1 MTTMPW
7 LGIGRSARGAPEPR
21 RSVRR
26 QPLALVLLTVAG
38 LLQTGCQSGM
48 MGACGPNP
56 CSTGPCSYLKNLTS
70 RVFRPRIGS
79 ISSGGCCGSTIGGE
93 APLEMGPPAVV
104 TPAPAVVP
112 ALPAAPVEV
121 PPTDLSPA
129 PLQER
134 APSAAPGSSTGSTG
148 GKTSVG
154 RASYEALRPTG
165 TLARTESSGLA
176 ATMATTPVPPSR
188 TAQGGLA
195 SATAPSDFSL
205 ENLPPL
211 DIPTEDR
218 RNALPDPAPA
228 AVAFESPAKLNEAR
242 AGEADSEKPAPSTS
256 SQPTPT
262 EVSVAPGIRRFVAL
276 EPKLSGGSV
285 PSEAG
290 LDWLVEKGYRT
301 LLDLRDS
308 KQVEST
314 FLEAVTSRG
323 LRYVALPIGLKQL
336 DADHVSRFQLELA
349 LTDARPLYFCDTDGT
364 RAGALWYIRRL
375 TVDKVDAQAA
385 RREAADLGLENEEY
399 LVAVTAY
406 VQSVQA
412 GVTPRPVTA
421 PAPVTETAPA
431 PTEPEKASATPAA
444 SEPAKLAPTPPA
456 AEPPAP
462 PLPSQPQPVPAAA
475 VPAEDRDLARLPYES
490 LANVDT
496 RDLTAWRSYAALV
509 ITSLGVPLAY
519 WSRSAL
525 PALRIRSRA
534 SLPGP
539 ERTPQSL
546 PN

>member
-1 MTTMPW
+1 
-7 LGIGRSARGAPEPR
+7 
-21 RSVRR
+21 V
-26 QPLALVLLTVAG
+26 ALVVLTVAG
-38 LLQTGCQSGM
+38 LLQTGCQSGFS
-48 MGACGPNP
+48 GACGPNP
-56 CSTGPCSYLKNLTS
+56 CATGPCSYLKGLRE
-70 RVFRPRIGS
+70 RVFRPFSGL
-79 ISSGGCCGSTIGGE
+79 GGCCGSTIGAE

-112 ALPAAPVEV
+112 ALPAAPAEV

-134 APSAAPGSSTGSTG
+134 PPSAAPGSSTGSTG

-165 TLARTESSGLA
+165 PLSRHESSGLA
-176 ATMATTPVPPSR
+176 PTMATTPEPPSR
-188 TAQGGLA
+188 TAQGSLVS
-195 SATAPSDFSL
+195 SAVSSDFSL

-211 DIPTEDR
+211 DIPTEVQ

-228 AVAFESPAKLNEAR
+228 AVSFGSSAKPADAR
-242 AGEADSEKPAPSTS
+242 PAVAAAEKPSLPEPA
-256 SQPTPT
+256 QPAST

-285 PSEAG
+285 PTEAG
-290 LDWLVEKGYRT
+290 LDWLAEKGYKT

-308 KQVEST
+308 KQVDST

-323 LRYVALPIGLKQL
+323 LRYVALPIGLTQL
-336 DADHVSRFQLELA
+336 DADHVSRFELELA
-349 LTDARPLYFCDTDGT
+349 LSEARPLYFCDTDGT

-385 RREAADLGLENEEY
+385 RREAADLGLESEES
-399 LVAVTAY
+399 LAAVSAF

-412 GVTPRPVTA
+412 GLTPRPVKAPTPVKEAA
-421 PAPVTETAPA
+421 PASG
-431 PTEPEKASATPAA
+431 EPEKAT
-444 SEPAKLAPTPPA
+444 PTPPA
-456 AEPPAP
+456 AEPAKVSPAP
-462 PLPSQPQPVPAAA
+462 PAAESPTPTPPAPPQSQPQPLPGPAAA
-475 VPAEDRDLARLPYES
+475 APAGDKDLARLPYES
-490 LANVDT
+490 LTNLDT

-509 ITSLGVPLAY
+509 FTSLGVPLAY

-539 ERTPQSL
+539 ERKPQSL